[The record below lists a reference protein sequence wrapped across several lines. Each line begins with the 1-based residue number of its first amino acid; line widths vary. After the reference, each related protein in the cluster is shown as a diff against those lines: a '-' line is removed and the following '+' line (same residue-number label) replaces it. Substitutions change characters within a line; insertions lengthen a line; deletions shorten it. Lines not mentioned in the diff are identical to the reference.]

1 MAHHYPLS
9 TKLKVVELY
18 MQGYGSSTISR
29 QLCVEESTVLRWI
42 NKYNALGESALSKQ
56 PNVRATPEFKIKL
69 VREILEKSLSCQRVA
84 LKYGV
89 SISAVDS
96 WLRNVRANGYA
107 SLYLSKRKGRPPKI
121 MPRGRP
127 KRQEPQ
133 TELEKLKVDL
143 ERARTE
149 IALLKKVQA
158 LVEEKEARMLKIAK
172 SGLKPSK
179 N

>member
-1 MAHHYPLS
+1 MAQHYPLS
-9 TKLKVVELY
+9 TKLKVIGLY
-18 MQGYGSSTISR
+18 RQGYGSTTISN
-29 QLCVEESTVLRWI
+29 QLRIGESTVLRWI
-42 NKYNALGESALSKQ
+42 NKYNTHGKSSLSKQ

-69 VREILEKSLSCQRVA
+69 VREILEKSLSCQRVS

-96 WLRNVRANGYA
+96 WMRNVRANGYT
-107 SLYLSKRKGRPPKI
+107 SLYLSKPMGRPPKI
-121 MPRGRP
+121 TPGGRP
-127 KRQEPQ
+127 KKQEPQ
-133 TELEKLKVDL
+133 TELEKLKVEL

-158 LVEEKEARMLKIAK
+158 LVEQKEAQMLKIAK